1 MLPESFSELRRLVEE
16 GIEKHKLAASRDAV
30 LQAAQPCILL
40 YDERGPMTL
49 GDVFE
54 KMRELDPTIPAEPFQ
69 DLSQEYEGHLMKTL
83 ALGASRIGG
92 LPDLPPSVPWP
103 EQGGKLIPL
112 VAQLDLSA
120 IPTFEGS
127 PLPSEGWL
135 YVFAGGPDFPLAV
148 TGLIH
153 TGSREALVRHERPAD
168 DRALAD
174 WSGET
179 VYSLVP
185 LGEGRLGV
193 SLFPGDD
200 HPIWGELSGDDFNRL
215 FALAA
220 SLSPR
225 DTNDDRG
232 RMAGQLLGY
241 LNFPEGSA
249 NDPARI
255 GGMEGDDWM
264 LLLEVESVGSMV
276 WSDCGTLDVFVRR
289 SDLQNRDLSTLYAGI
304 YSS

>member
-1 MLPESFSELRRLVEE
+1 MLPESLSELTRLVEE
-16 GIEKHKLAASRDAV
+16 GIEKHKLTASRDAV

-40 YDERGPMTL
+40 YQSRGPTTL

-54 KMRELDPTIPAEPFQ
+54 KMRELDPTISAEPLQ
-69 DLSQEYEGHLMKTL
+69 DLSEEYNAHLSKTL
-83 ALGASRIGG
+83 PLGASRIGG
-92 LPDLPPSVPWP
+92 LPDLSPSVPWP
-103 EQGGKLIPL
+103 EQEGKLIPF
-112 VAQLDLSA
+112 VAQLDLGA

-148 TGLIH
+148 TGLFH
-153 TGSREALVRHERPAD
+153 AGPRETLVRHKRPAD
-168 DRALAD
+168 DRMLAD

-185 LGEGRLGV
+185 LAEGRLGV

-220 SLSPR
+220 SVNPR
-225 DTNDDRG
+225 EPGDDHG

-249 NDPARI
+249 NDPVRY
-255 GGMEGDDWM
+255 GEMEGDDWM
-264 LLLEVESVGSMV
+264 LLLEVESVGSMI